1 MTRLSACLAILSS
14 LVCTGALGP
23 AWADAPTYE
32 PGEGALPPKKADAV
46 RPGKGSRAKGKRAR
60 VPVFSGRLAAAHE
73 LRDEALEAP
82 SGHLELTAVNF
93 RENIV
98 VDLYGE
104 DGTYDQEA
112 LDELNHLFRCRRT
125 GTERAIDPRLFV
137 VLSHIYDRYKKP
149 LELVS
154 GFRNQQRTTSFH
166 FHGSAS
172 DIRIAGVSDKE
183 LHKFVASLDIGG
195 MGLGIY
201 PRAGFIHVD
210 IRPEP
215 SYRWVDNS
223 PPGTRE
229 MGRPHPAKRSKPKP
243 NRS

>member
-1 MTRLSACLAILSS
+1 MGESA
-14 LVCTGALGP
+14 
-23 AWADAPTYE
+23 
-32 PGEGALPPKKADAV
+32 
-46 RPGKGSRAKGKRAR
+46 SRKSVEAKPAKGAKGKKKRAR
-60 VPVFSGRLAAAHE
+60 VPVFSGRLAASSE
-73 LRDEALEAP
+73 LREEALSTP

-93 RENIV
+93 HEKIV
-98 VDLYGE
+98 VDIYNE
-104 DGTYDQEA
+104 DGSYNEEA

-137 VLSHIYDRYKKP
+137 VLSHVYDHYQKP

-154 GFRNQQRTTSFH
+154 GFRNQQRVTSFH

-172 DIRIAGVSDKE
+172 DIRIPGVSDKE
-183 LHKFVASLDIGG
+183 LHKFVGSLDIGG

-201 PRAGFIHVD
+201 PKAGFIHVD

-223 PPGTRE
+223 PPGTSN
-229 MGRPHPAKRSKPKP
+229 MGRPHYAKKAGKRP

>member
-1 MTRLSACLAILSS
+1 MKRLAILGS
-14 LVCTGALGP
+14 LLCVGTLGT
-23 AWADAPTYE
+23 AFADAPTYE
-32 PGEGALPPKKADAV
+32 PGEGASAPKAEPAKPAQ
-46 RPGKGSRAKGKRAR
+46 PGKPGKKKGKRAR
-60 VPVFSGRLAAAHE
+60 VPVFSGRLASAGE
-73 LRDEALEAP
+73 LRDEALPAP

-93 RENIV
+93 QEKIV
-98 VDLYGE
+98 VDLYNE
-104 DGTYDQEA
+104 DGSYNEEA

-154 GFRNQQRTTSFH
+154 GFRNQQRVTSFH

-172 DIRIAGVSDKE
+172 DIRIAGVSEKE
-183 LHKFVASLDIGG
+183 LHRFVASLDIGG

-215 SYRWVDNS
+215 SYRWVDYS
-223 PPGTRE
+223 PPGTSD
-229 MGRPHPAKRSKPKP
+229 MGRPHYAKGKGGKKA